1 MEKKK
6 SSELRKKI
14 IDAYE
19 ENEYAHVISNR
30 NRSRSVTVGTA
41 FGGIIEVSMRG
52 DFHSLWCTLQPVEVV
67 ELIEQLAASAG
78 LEIAI
83 RPRQDFATWRGW
95 DTDADHKY
103 WAGAA
108 HWQVQQIK
116 EAEEQR
122 ALNGKESKQ
131 LSPSSKKTNKDIAE
145 EHIRETHKSFQNNIE
160 EFRDFLSSEY
170 ENLDITD
177 SEGIVKEIKEKSD
190 NYLKELQKDY
200 ESIQKNNDNAHKK
213 VREHIKKIEDEI
225 YSEIEEKVINGEE

>member
-6 SSELRKKI
+6 PSELRKKI

-30 NRSRSVTVGTA
+30 NRSRSITVGTA
-41 FGGIIEVSMRG
+41 FGGIVEVSMRG
-52 DFHSLWCTLQPVEVV
+52 DFHNLWCTLQPVEAV

-83 RPRQDFATWRGW
+83 RPRQDFASWRGW

-108 HWQVQQIK
+108 NWQINQIK
-116 EAEEQR
+116 EAEEQKI
-122 ALNGKESKQ
+122 LNNQETKQ
-131 LSPSSKKTNKDIAE
+131 LSPSNKKTNKEISE
-145 EHIRETHKSFQNNIE
+145 EVIRETHRFIQNDIE
-160 EFRDFLSSEY
+160 ELRDFLNSQY

-177 SEGIVKEIKEKSD
+177 SESIVKELKEKSD
-190 NYLKELQKDY
+190 QYLEKLKEDY
-200 ESIQKNNDNAHKK
+200 QSIQKKNKNIHKK
-213 VREHIKKIEDEI
+213 VREKAAKIEEEF
-225 YSEIEEKVINGEE
+225 YSEVEENSTDDQE